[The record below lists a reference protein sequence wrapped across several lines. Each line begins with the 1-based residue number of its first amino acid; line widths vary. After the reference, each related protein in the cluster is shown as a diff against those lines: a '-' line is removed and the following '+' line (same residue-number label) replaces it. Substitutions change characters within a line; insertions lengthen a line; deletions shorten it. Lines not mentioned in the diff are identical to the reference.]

1 MKQKIFKEKYHIFEI
16 EYKKSE
22 FKYKSV
28 NEIISELQKK
38 IDAHPIIAFIAIFD
52 QYKHTSSIEN
62 SEINPKIK
70 AAKNIVFCFG
80 KELPTPEVLAVRPRS
95 IGVCETKDSFIL
107 NFLEAP
113 NETANK
119 TMEDFV
125 KSLNN

>member
-1 MKQKIFKEKYHIFEI
+1 MKQKIFKEKYHIFEL

-22 FKYKSV
+22 IKYKSV
-28 NEIISELQKK
+28 DEIIAALQVK
-38 IDAHPIIAFIAIFD
+38 IDSHPVLAFIAIFD
-52 QYKHTSSIEN
+52 QYKHTSPLEG
-62 SEINPKIK
+62 SEINPNIK

-95 IGVCETKDSFIL
+95 IGVCEMQDSFIL

-113 NETANK
+113 NEMANK

-125 KSLNN
+125 KSLAN

>member
-1 MKQKIFKEKYHIFEI
+1 MKQKIFKDKYHIFEI

-22 FKYKSV
+22 LAYKSV
-28 NEIISELQKK
+28 DEIITALHTK
-38 IDAHPIIAFIAIFD
+38 IDAHPVLAFIAIFD
-52 QYKHTSSIEN
+52 QYKHTSSLKD
-62 SEINPKIK
+62 SEINPNIK

-95 IGVCETKDSFIL
+95 IGVCEMQDSFVV

-113 NETANK
+113 NEMANK

-125 KSLNN
+125 KSLGN